1 MLKVDPKLMK
11 YFKNHEYG
19 PEIIMVS
26 LYMKGRYSLS
36 YREIE
41 EIGGL
46 RGFTIDHA
54 TLQRWVIKFMPILEG
69 RFRKRK
75 KPVNGSW
82 RMDETYIKVKGKW
95 VYLYRAV
102 DKYGDTID
110 FILRAKRDKRA
121 AKAFFKKA
129 IKSSGQPI
137 KVNIDKSGSNT
148 SALNSINKPLSK
160 EDQIEIRQN
169 KYLNNRIEGDHRF
182 IKKRTRPMLDFKSF
196 RSAAITIAG
205 IELLHMIKKGQLT
218 DNDNY
223 NSDFD
228 KFLSLAA

>member
-1 MLKVDPKLMK
+1 
-11 YFKNHEYG
+11 
-19 PEIIMVS
+19 
-26 LYMKGRYSLS
+26 
-36 YREIE
+36 
-41 EIGGL
+41 
-46 RGFTIDHA
+46 
-54 TLQRWVIKFMPILEG
+54 MPILEG

-75 KPVNGSW
+75 KPVNSSW

-110 FILRAKRDKRA
+110 FMLRAKRDKRA

-129 IKSSGQPI
+129 IKSSGYPI

-160 EDQIEIRQN
+160 ENQIEIRQN
-169 KYLNNRIEGDHRF
+169 KYLNNRIEVDHRF
-182 IKKRTRPMLDFKSF
+182 IKKRTRPMLGFKSF
-196 RSAAITIAG
+196 RSAARTVAG
-205 IELLHMIKKGQLT
+205 IELLHMIKKRQLA

-228 KFLSLAA
+228 KLI

>member
-1 MLKVDPKLMK
+1 
-11 YFKNHEYG
+11 
-19 PEIIMVS
+19 
-26 LYMKGRYSLS
+26 
-36 YREIE
+36 
-41 EIGGL
+41 
-46 RGFTIDHA
+46 
-54 TLQRWVIKFMPILEG
+54 MPILEG

-110 FILRAKRDKRA
+110 FMLRAKRDKRA
-121 AKAFFKKA
+121 AKAFFRKA

-160 EDQIEIRQN
+160 EDQIEIRHN

-182 IKKRTRPMLDFKSF
+182 VKKRTRPMLGFKSF
-196 RSAAITIAG
+196 RSAARTIAG
-205 IELLHMIKKGQLT
+205 IELLHMIKKGQC
-218 DNDNY
+218 
-223 NSDFD
+223 
-228 KFLSLAA
+228 

>member
-1 MLKVDPKLMK
+1 
-11 YFKNHEYG
+11 
-19 PEIIMVS
+19 
-26 LYMKGRYSLS
+26 
-36 YREIE
+36 
-41 EIGGL
+41 
-46 RGFTIDHA
+46 
-54 TLQRWVIKFMPILEG
+54 MPILEG
-69 RFRKRK
+69 KFRKRK

-110 FILRAKRDKRA
+110 YMLRAKRDKRA
-121 AKAFFKKA
+121 AKAFFQKA
-129 IKSSGQPI
+129 IKSSGRPI

-148 SALNSINKPLSK
+148 SALNSINKPLSQ

-182 IKKRTRPMLDFKSF
+182 IKKRTRPMLGFKSF
-196 RSAAITIAG
+196 RSAAKTIAG
-205 IELLHMIKKGQLT
+205 IELLHMIKKGQLA

-228 KFLSLAA
+228 KFLSLTA